1 MNIETHRKSIIHRIL
16 DVQNEAVLDKIDQL
30 LNQEGYVYDVS
41 GKLLSVSDYMQEIED
56 ILKVSEQN
64 DVYNSE
70 AIRNKIF
77 KKRNL
82 LFGQKLR

>member
-16 DVQNEAVLDKIDQL
+16 DIQNEEVLNKIDQI
-30 LNQEGYVYDVS
+30 LNEEGYIYDVT
-41 GKLLSVSDYMQEIED
+41 GKLLSVSDYKQEIEA
-56 ILKVSEQN
+56 ILKVSEDN

-77 KKRNL
+77 KK
-82 LFGQKLR
+82 

>member
-41 GKLLSVSDYMQEIED
+41 GKLLSISDYMQEIED
-56 ILKVSEQN
+56 ILKVSEEN

>member
-16 DVQNEAVLDKIDQL
+16 DIQNEEVLNKIDQI
-30 LNQEGYVYDVS
+30 LNDEGYIYDLK
-41 GKLLSVSDYMQEIED
+41 GKLLSVSDYKQEIEA
-56 ILKVSEQN
+56 ILKVSEEN

-77 KKRNL
+77 KK
-82 LFGQKLR
+82 

>member
-41 GKLLSVSDYMQEIED
+41 GKLLSVSDYMQEIEG

-77 KKRNL
+77 KK
-82 LFGQKLR
+82 

>member
-41 GKLLSVSDYMQEIED
+41 GKLLSVSDYMQEIEG
-56 ILKVSEQN
+56 ILKVSEEN

-77 KKRNL
+77 KK
-82 LFGQKLR
+82 

>member
-16 DVQNEAVLDKIDQL
+16 DVQNEVVLDKIDQL

-41 GKLLSVSDYMQEIED
+41 GKMLSVSDYKQEIEA
-56 ILKVSEQN
+56 ILKVSEEN
-64 DVYNSE
+64 DVYNSK

-77 KKRNL
+77 KK
-82 LFGQKLR
+82 

>member
-16 DVQNEAVLDKIDQL
+16 DIQNDEVLNKIDQI
-30 LNQEGYVYDVS
+30 LNEEGYIYDVT
-41 GKLLSVSDYMQEIED
+41 GKLLSVSDYKQEIEA
-56 ILKVSEQN
+56 ILKVSEEN

-77 KKRNL
+77 KK
-82 LFGQKLR
+82 